1 MDGAPGRGRKTTARK
16 HKHEKMMKNVAKTLS
31 RRMFTGREANAAQ
44 LHKELIEVRV
54 ATDTNEKDVLDPGSE
69 CRPQS

>member
-1 MDGAPGRGRKTTARK
+1 MV
-16 HKHEKMMKNVAKTLS
+16 KNVAKTLN

-54 ATDTNEKDVLDPGSE
+54 ATDTNEKDVVDPGSE
-69 CRPQS
+69 CRPRS